1 MAVAMD
7 RRRKLNVQT
16 KADIPT
22 TAMNHAFALAETI
35 RAAAAAWAS
44 YYYQREA
51 GTS

>member
-16 KADIPT
+16 KADIRI
-22 TAMNHAFALAETI
+22 AMNHASALADTI
-35 RAAAAAWAS
+35 RAAAAAWAR
-44 YYYQREA
+44 YYYPPEA